1 VKNSKKILIE
11 RYVNLR
17 CKKLQEQSVWDH
29 VKSTAHSLNQFN
41 PMYMMANQ
49 SWDMGKDVVD
59 TYRDYKSGEVPKD
72 QVLSAFGGRMLDRV
86 QTGLDGAGMVPAWG
100 AIPDLAN
107 AGISQIRASLSSTPE
122 QKRKHNINKAF
133 SLGAATPLVGLGIG
147 GTKYL
152 MKNAPNLANNITNI
166 SSKIKYNPAFTPTKV
181 STKAYKAD
189 QKGHVTGEKGEVT
202 NAITNVTQPAVNQIK
217 QAGPSG
223 ILKNLYNKYIKGDSN
238 PQLNIVPKPESNR
251 TTPGAA

>member
-1 VKNSKKILIE
+1 MKRSKKILIE
-11 RYVNLR
+11 KYVDLR
-17 CKKLQEQSVWDH
+17 CEKLHEQSVWDH
-29 VKSTAHSLNQFN
+29 VKSGYNMMNSFN
-41 PMYMMANQ
+41 PMYQMAKQ
-49 SWDMGKDVVD
+49 SWDMGDDIVN

-122 QKRKHNINKAF
+122 QKKKHNINKAL
-133 SLGAATPLVGLGIG
+133 SLGAATPLAGLGIG

-166 SSKIKYNPAFTPTKV
+166 SKNIKYNPAFTPTKA
-181 STKAYKAD
+181 STKVYKAD
-189 QKGHVTGEKGEVT
+189 QKGHLTGEKGEVT
-202 NAITNVTQPAVNQIK
+202 NAVSNITQPAVNQIK
-217 QAGPSG
+217 QAGPGG
-223 ILKNLYNKYIKGDSN
+223 ILKKLYNKYIKSDSN

-251 TTPGAA
+251 TTPETV